1 MKVVIVD
8 DEFWTRNSIRQFADW
23 DRFGIVQI
31 EEAEDGLSGLK
42 IIDVMKPDI
51 VITDMKMRGMGGVEL
66 LQKLKEDYPFIRKI
80 VISGYEDFSYTKQAI
95 LSKVDEYILKP

>member
-8 DEFWTRNSIRQFADW
+8 DEFWTRNSIRQLADW

-51 VITDMKMRGMGGVEL
+51 VITDMRMRGIGRSRAAAEAYG
-66 LQKLKEDYPFIRKI
+66 R
-80 VISGYEDFSYTKQAI
+80 
-95 LSKVDEYILKP
+95 LSVHPQNCH